1 MTVFILN
8 LLWIRLAWN
17 KADTQTATLQKLGYK
32 YLVYCVYCILF
43 ARLNIV
49 GFIVENKRIGL
60 RFRGE
65 LVPTSWGG

>member
-17 KADTQTATLQKLGYK
+17 KADMQTATLQKLGYK
-32 YLVYCVYCILF
+32 YLIYCVYCILF
-43 ARLNIV
+43 TSLNI
-49 GFIVENKRIGL
+49 GFIGENKRIGL
-60 RFRGE
+60 SFRE